1 MRVEVVR
8 DITVLAGPGLEGL
21 ELALRLAHIGVE
33 VVEIAELLSP
43 ESSIGV
49 GRVVALVVLNVDKD
63 VVLLSLREELLV
75 VLKQLHCWLCDED
88 VDTALDSVK
97 SNWVV
102 SGVWGENGDFGR
114 SADFL
119 PSAEH
124 LTYWR
129 CPWGERQLQFCTHQD
144 RSCPL

>member
-1 MRVEVVR
+1 MESHRGRSKRITDAKKGIESEADQASTYIDVVRIEVVR

-49 GRVVALVVLNVDKD
+49 GRVVALVVLNVDED

-88 VDTALDSVK
+88 VDAALDGVQG
-97 SNWVV
+97 NRVV
-102 SGVWGENGDFGR
+102 SCVGR
-114 SADFL
+114 EDCNF
-119 PSAEH
+119 
-124 LTYWR
+124 
-129 CPWGERQLQFCTHQD
+129 D
-144 RSCPL
+144 